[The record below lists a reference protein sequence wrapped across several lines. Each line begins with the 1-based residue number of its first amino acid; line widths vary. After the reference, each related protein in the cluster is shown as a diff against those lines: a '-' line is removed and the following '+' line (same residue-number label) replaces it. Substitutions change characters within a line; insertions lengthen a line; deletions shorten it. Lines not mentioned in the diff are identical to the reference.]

1 MIAGMSLCEVGC
13 VPELELAVPL
23 DPDETHTS
31 FPETFVHFSVA
42 LPDFAV
48 APAFVHFPPAL
59 LEALTEYTGEVA
71 TNIPIANARTPLRT
85 K

>member
-1 MIAGMSLCEVGC
+1 MIAGMSLCELGC
-13 VPELELAVPL
+13 APELELDSPL

-31 FPETFVHFSVA
+31 FPATFLQVSVT
-42 LPDFAV
+42 LPDLTV
-48 APAFVHFPPAL
+48 APAFVHLPPAL

-71 TNIPIANARTPLRT
+71 TNTPIANARTPLRA